1 MNGTHFFPHRRG
13 EVLGG
18 ILRRTLDRH
27 GLGRRLDRHI
37 PAAAWADAVGAEL
50 AARAQPTVL
59 SCGTL
64 HVLVQDHRW
73 RDQLDAAR
81 NFLVER
87 VNRRLGSPLV
97 RELQFGLAHA
107 GALDEARRRAGMGP
121 VKAPEALVDPDQL
134 LGGAQLEPALREAFL
149 RAAEAASRR
158 AAQA

>member
-81 NFLVER
+81 AVVIER
-87 VNRRLGSPLV
+87 INRRLGHCAV
-97 RELQFGLAHA
+97 RALQFGLAHEGVLRARTTERAA
-107 GALDEARRRAGMGP
+107 GERRRAP
-121 VKAPEALVDPDQL
+121 APAGAHQL
-134 LGGAQLEPALREAFL
+134 PAELRDVFL
-149 RAAEAASRR
+149 RAAAARR
-158 AAQA
+158 ERP